1 MRKNILL
8 TLLIFLVL
16 NNQETIFASEV
27 AVMSSKNL
35 GVLTIL
41 PPIIAIFLSFITRNI
56 IVSLLVG
63 AISGSVILSA
73 IDNNIINSVVIAY
86 YDFTVRARNS
96 VADVWGAGVIL
107 QILIIGGFV
116 YLISKM
122 GGAKAIAINLSK
134 KAKGAVS
141 TQLIT
146 WFLGIIIFFD
156 DFASVL
162 LIGPIMRPLTDKM
175 KISREKLAFILDS
188 TASSIAGIALISTWI
203 GLEIT
208 LIASAYDS
216 VGIMPENM
224 NAYSIF
230 IKTIPYRFY
239 NILIVVFV
247 LLTIVFLRDI
257 GSMVKVEKNARKGI
271 INKSFEN
278 NSIEDSYEPEPNVK
292 LNPWNALVPIIL
304 LIVGAFVAIYMNGY
318 LSVIREGDQKLI
330 SIFETEPFS
339 FLAITTSVAHT
350 DTPLSLLQAALF
362 ATIVTVIMGVSQK
375 IITLAKGIEFITTG
389 MKHVLVTIT
398 ILILAWS
405 LTSVIKDLGTAV
417 YLGELLGDKIPM
429 FLLPTIIF
437 ILGAIIS
444 FSTGTAYGTMS
455 ILMPLAVPLAVAV
468 QPENYFNLDFVII
481 TTGAVL
487 TSAIFGDHCSPIS
500 DTSILSS
507 MGARC
512 ELISHV
518 KTQMPYAL
526 IVAGVAIVLGY
537 IPAGLGISP
546 FISLS
551 LGIVSLIIILF
562 VFGKKIED

>member
-278 NSIEDSYEPEPNVK
+278 NSIEDSYEPETNVK